1 MLVVLG
7 IAIYVAAATSL
18 AASGTRQLQSRLD
31 ELSGTAA
38 GPVPIA
44 ATQVVGVTSDPSQ
57 PGLVIGGDA
66 SGTVGFVLMPGPD
79 GTIATGASGPVTSGQ
94 GVIPVGAGLQPMP
107 LDAQMQAAVAA
118 GETVVRETTIGTAP
132 VRLMAAA
139 VPTPGG
145 SVTALV
151 FADRTAEL
159 DTLRTLVI
167 VLLGGGVAVLAASV
181 LVGYVY
187 AGRALVPIR
196 ESLRRQR
203 EFTADASHE
212 LRTPLSITR
221 AAIAELRRG
230 RSDPATVDRALDDL
244 DAGAARMELL
254 VDDLLLLARTDADA
268 VTLAE
273 EDTDLALAA
282 AEAAEALEPVAAARG
297 IRLVLDIEP
306 APLRGDETRLRQ
318 LAGILVDNA
327 IRHSPDG
334 GRVTVTVRPGAR
346 LTVDDEGARHRSGAP
361 GQGVRPVLAC
371 PRRAGGGHG
380 PGPGDRQLDR
390 GAPWGRG
397 SRGEPRPR
405 AGRALRGQS
414 ARERW
419 LRCAWRPLTP
429 GPVPHARR
437 GAANIRP

>member
-1 MLVVLG
+1 MRTTTPEAPILRRTRWRLIAWSGGSTLVVLIVLG

-18 AASGTRQLQSRLD
+18 AASGTRQLQARLD

-44 ATQVVGVTSDPSQ
+44 ATQVVGVTSDPRQ

-66 SGTVGFVLMPGPD
+66 SGTVALVLMPGPD
-79 GTIATGASGPVTSGQ
+79 GTIATGASGV
-94 GVIPVGAGLQPMP
+94 GVIAGGAGLQPMP
-107 LDAQMQAAVAA
+107 LDAEMQAAVSA
-118 GETVVRETTIGTAP
+118 GGTVVRETTIGTAP

-145 SVTALV
+145 TLTAMV

-159 DTLRTLVI
+159 DTLRTLLI

-181 LVGYVY
+181 VVGYVY

-230 RSDPATVDRALDDL
+230 RGDPATVDRALDDL
-244 DAGAARMELL
+244 DAGSARMELL

-282 AEAAEALEPVAAARG
+282 AEATEALEPVATARG

-306 APLRGDETRLRQ
+306 APLRGDEARLRQ

-346 LTVDDEGARHRSGAP
+346 LAVDDDGPGIDPEHLDKVFERFWRAP
-361 GQGVRPVLAC
+361 GSPSGGTGLGLAIASWIAQHH
-371 PRRAGGGHG
+371 RGEVHAENRH
-380 PGPGDRQLDR
+380 PGPG
-390 GAPWGRG
+390 
-397 SRGEPRPR
+397 
-405 AGRALRGQS
+405 
-414 ARERW
+414 ARFVVN
-419 LRCAWRPLTP
+419 LP
-429 GPVPHARR
+429 GNV
-437 GAANIRP
+437 G